1 MRHFFTS
8 KIRWILILAVL
19 LAVGVTVV
27 SSLTGTDIPGMI
39 VKGVLTPIRAGA
51 EALTRQAEQ
60 YYSYIFRYESL
71 VAENEALKEKI
82 AQLEDDSRMAAS
94 LNRENDRL
102 RALLELTEAH
112 EDYELVDAY
121 IIGRSSTDW
130 TSTFTLNRGTSSGIE
145 KDMVVITAN
154 GAVVGLVTEAGP
166 NYAVF
171 KSVLDSSLE
180 ISATMAS
187 SGYSGMVTGGY
198 SSGRSELLR
207 MDYLPS
213 SAVIRNQDQVVTTGS
228 TLYPRD
234 LILGYVVDADYDET
248 GVSKF
253 AMLRPAADIENL
265 EQVFVLTAY
274 SAE

>member
-19 LAVGVTVV
+19 LAVGLTVV
-27 SSLTGTDIPGMI
+27 TNLTGTDIPGLL
-39 VKGVLTPIRAGA
+39 VQGVLTPIRSGA

-130 TSTFTLNRGTSSGIE
+130 SSTFTLNRGTNAGIA

-180 ISATMAS
+180 ISATMSS

-198 SSGRSELLR
+198 SSGHAKMLR

-213 SAVIRNQDQVVTTGS
+213 SAVIRNEDQVVTTGS

-234 LILGYVVDADYDET
+234 LILGYVADAGYDET

-253 AMLRPAADIENL
+253 AMLEPAADIENL

>member
-8 KIRWILILAVL
+8 KVRVILILAVL

-27 SSLTGTDIPGMI
+27 GSLTDTNIPGM
-39 VKGVLTPIRAGA
+39 VVQGVLTPIKSGA

-71 VAENEALKEKI
+71 EAENEALKEKI
-82 AQLEDDSRMAAS
+82 AQLEDESRMAAS
-94 LNRENDRL
+94 LQRENDRL
-102 RALLELTEAH
+102 RALLELTAAH
-112 EDYELVDAY
+112 EDYELVDAD
-121 IIGRSSTDW
+121 IIGRSSGDW
-130 TSTFTLNRGTSSGIE
+130 TSTYTLNRGSTAGIG

-154 GAVVGLVTEAGP
+154 GAVVGLITEVGS

-187 SGYSGMVTGGY
+187 SGYGGMVTGGY
-198 SSGRSELLR
+198 TSGHAGLLR
-207 MDYLPS
+207 MNYLPS
-213 SAVIRNQDQVVTTGS
+213 AAVIRNGDQVVTTGS

-234 LILGYVVDADYDET
+234 LILGYVCDADYDET

-253 AMLRPAADIENL
+253 AMLTPAADIGNL

>member
-19 LAVGVTVV
+19 LAVGLTVV
-27 SSLTGTDIPGMI
+27 TSLTGTDIPGLV
-39 VKGVLTPIRAGA
+39 VKGILTPIRSGA

-112 EDYELVDAY
+112 EDYALVDAY

-130 TSTFTLNRGTSSGIE
+130 TSTFTLNRGSSAGIA

-154 GAVVGLVTEAGP
+154 GAVVGLITEVGP

-198 SSGRSELLR
+198 SSGYAKMLR

-213 SAVIRNQDQVVTTGS
+213 SAVIRNEDQVVTTGS

-234 LILGYVVDADYDET
+234 LILGYVVDAGYDET

-253 AMLRPAADIENL
+253 AMLQAAADIENL

>member
-19 LAVGVTVV
+19 LAVGLTVV
-27 SSLTGTDIPGMI
+27 SSLTGSNVPGTI
-39 VKGVLTPIRAGA
+39 VQSVLTPIRAGA

-130 TSTFTLNRGTSSGIE
+130 SSTFTLNRGTNAGIA

-180 ISATMAS
+180 ISATMSS

-198 SSGRSELLR
+198 SSGHAKMLR

-213 SAVIRNQDQVVTTGS
+213 SAVIRNEDQVVTTGS

-234 LILGYVVDADYDET
+234 LILGYVADAGYDET

-253 AMLRPAADIENL
+253 AMLEPAADIHNL
-265 EQVFVLTAY
+265 EQVFILTNYAQ
-274 SAE
+274 E

>member
-19 LAVGVTVV
+19 LAVGLTVV
-27 SSLTGTDIPGMI
+27 SSLTGTDIPNMVVQGI
-39 VKGVLTPIRAGA
+39 LTPIRSGA

-112 EDYELVDAY
+112 EDYKMVDAY

-130 TSTFTLNRGTSSGIE
+130 TSTFTLNRGTNAGIA

-187 SGYSGMVTGGY
+187 SGYSGMVTGAY
-198 SSGRSELLR
+198 SSGHAKMLR

-213 SAVIRNQDQVVTTGS
+213 SAVIRNEDQVVTTGS

-234 LILGYVVDADYDET
+234 LILGYVVDAGYDET

-253 AMLRPAADIENL
+253 AMLEPAADIENL
-265 EQVFVLTAY
+265 EQVFILTAY

>member
-19 LAVGVTVV
+19 LAVGLTVV
-27 SSLTGTDIPGMI
+27 TSLTGTDIPGLV
-39 VKGVLTPIRAGA
+39 VKGILTPIRSGA

-130 TSTFTLNRGTSSGIE
+130 TSTFTLNRGSSAGIA

-154 GAVVGLVTEAGP
+154 GAVVGLITEVGP

-198 SSGRSELLR
+198 SSGYAKMLR

-213 SAVIRNQDQVVTTGS
+213 SAVIRNEDQVVTTGS

-234 LILGYVVDADYDET
+234 LILGYVVDAGYDET

-253 AMLRPAADIENL
+253 AMLQAAADIENL

>member
-1 MRHFFTS
+1 
-8 KIRWILILAVL
+8 
-19 LAVGVTVV
+19 
-27 SSLTGTDIPGMI
+27 
-39 VKGVLTPIRAGA
+39 
-51 EALTRQAEQ
+51 
-60 YYSYIFRYESL
+60 
-71 VAENEALKEKI
+71 
-82 AQLEDDSRMAAS
+82 MAAS

-130 TSTFTLNRGTSSGIE
+130 TSTFTLNRGSSAGIA

-154 GAVVGLVTEAGP
+154 GAVVGLITEVGP

-198 SSGRSELLR
+198 SSGYAKMLR

-213 SAVIRNQDQVVTTGS
+213 SAVIRNEDQVVTTGS

-234 LILGYVVDADYDET
+234 LILGYVVDAGYDET

-253 AMLRPAADIENL
+253 AMLQAAADIENL

>member
-19 LAVGVTVV
+19 LAVGLTVV
-27 SSLTGTDIPGMI
+27 SSLTDTNLPGTI
-39 VKGVLTPIRAGA
+39 VQSILTPIRAGA

-60 YYSYIFRYESL
+60 YYSYIFHYESL

-82 AQLEDDSRMAAS
+82 AELEDDSRMAAS

-102 RALLELTEAH
+102 RALLELTKAH

-130 TSTFTLNRGTSSGIE
+130 SSSFTLNRGTSSGIA

-154 GAVVGLVTEAGP
+154 GAVVGLITEAGP

-180 ISATMAS
+180 VSATMAS

-198 SSGRSELLR
+198 SSGHGGLLR

-213 SAVIRNQDQVVTTGS
+213 SAVIRNKDQVVTTGS

-253 AMLRPAADIENL
+253 AMLEPAADVDNL

>member
-19 LAVGVTVV
+19 LAVGLTVV
-27 SSLTGTDIPGMI
+27 TSLTGTDVPGLV
-39 VKGVLTPIRAGA
+39 VKGILTPIRSGA

-130 TSTFTLNRGTSSGIE
+130 TSTFTLNRGSDAGIA

-154 GAVVGLVTEAGP
+154 GAVVGLVTEVGP

-198 SSGRSELLR
+198 SSGQAKMLR

-234 LILGYVVDADYDET
+234 LILGYVVDAGYDET

-253 AMLRPAADIENL
+253 AMLEPAADIGNL
-265 EQVFVLTAY
+265 EQVFILTAY

>member
-19 LAVGVTVV
+19 LAVGLTVV
-27 SSLTGTDIPGMI
+27 TSLTGTDVPGLL
-39 VKGVLTPIRAGA
+39 VQGVLTPIRSGA

-130 TSTFTLNRGTSSGIE
+130 SSTFTLNRGTNAGIA

-180 ISATMAS
+180 ISATIAS
-187 SGYSGMVTGGY
+187 SGYNGMVKGGY
-198 SSGRSELLR
+198 ATGLDGYLR
-207 MDYLPS
+207 MNYLPS
-213 SAVIRNQDQVVTTGS
+213 AATIRNNDQVVTTGS
-228 TLYPRD
+228 TIYPRD
-234 LILGYVVDADYDET
+234 LVLGYVIDAGFDAT

-253 AMLRPAADIENL
+253 AMLEPAADIENL

>member
-253 AMLRPAADIENL
+253 AMLRPAADIGNL

>member
-19 LAVGVTVV
+19 LAVGLTVV
-27 SSLTGTDIPGMI
+27 SSLTDTNLPGTI
-39 VKGVLTPIRAGA
+39 VQSILTPIRAGA

-60 YYSYIFRYESL
+60 YYSYIFHYESL

-82 AQLEDDSRMAAS
+82 AELEDDSRMAAS

-102 RALLELTEAH
+102 RALLELTKAH

-130 TSTFTLNRGTSSGIE
+130 SSCFTLNRGTSSGIA

-154 GAVVGLVTEAGP
+154 GAVVGLITEAGP

-180 ISATMAS
+180 VSATMAS

-198 SSGRSELLR
+198 SSGHGGLLR

-213 SAVIRNQDQVVTTGS
+213 SAVIRNKDQVVTTGS

-253 AMLRPAADIENL
+253 AMLEPAADVDNL

>member
-19 LAVGVTVV
+19 LAVGLTLVTN
-27 SSLTGTDIPGMI
+27 LTGTDIPGLL
-39 VKGVLTPIRAGA
+39 VQGVLTPIRSGA

-130 TSTFTLNRGTSSGIE
+130 SSTFTLNRGTNAGIA

-180 ISATMAS
+180 ISATMSS

-198 SSGRSELLR
+198 SSGHAKMLR

-213 SAVIRNQDQVVTTGS
+213 SAVIRNEDQVVTTGS

-234 LILGYVVDADYDET
+234 LILGYVADAGYDET

-253 AMLRPAADIENL
+253 AMLEPAADIENL

>member
-19 LAVGVTVV
+19 LAVGLTVV
-27 SSLTGTDIPGMI
+27 TSLTGTDIPGLV
-39 VKGVLTPIRAGA
+39 VKGILTPIRSGA

-130 TSTFTLNRGTSSGIE
+130 TSTFTLNRGSSAGIA

-154 GAVVGLVTEAGP
+154 GAVVGLVTEVGP

-198 SSGRSELLR
+198 SSGYAKMLR

-213 SAVIRNQDQVVTTGS
+213 SAVIRNEDQVVTTGS

-234 LILGYVVDADYDET
+234 LILGYVVDAGYDET

-253 AMLRPAADIENL
+253 AMLQAAADIENL

>member
-19 LAVGVTVV
+19 LAVGLTVV
-27 SSLTGTDIPGMI
+27 TSLTGTDIPGLV
-39 VKGVLTPIRAGA
+39 VKGILTPIRSGA

-130 TSTFTLNRGTSSGIE
+130 TSTFTLNRGSSAGIA

-154 GAVVGLVTEAGP
+154 GAVVGLITEVGP

-198 SSGRSELLR
+198 SSGYAKMLR

-213 SAVIRNQDQVVTTGS
+213 SAVIRNEDQVVTTGS

-234 LILGYVVDADYDET
+234 LILGYVVDAGYDET

-253 AMLRPAADIENL
+253 AMLEPAADVDNL
-265 EQVFVLTAY
+265 EQVFILTAY

>member
-27 SSLTGTDIPGMI
+27 SSLTGSNIPGMI
-39 VKGVLTPIRAGA
+39 VQGVLTPIRSGA

-82 AQLEDDSRMAAS
+82 AQLEDDSRQAAS

-130 TSTFTLNRGTSSGIE
+130 TSTFTLNQGSSAGIG

-154 GAVVGLVTEAGP
+154 GAVVGLITEVGP
-166 NYAVF
+166 NYSVF

-198 SSGRSELLR
+198 SSGYSQLLR

-213 SAVIRNQDQVVTTGS
+213 SAVIRNKDQVVTTGS

-253 AMLRPAADIENL
+253 AMLEPAADIENL

-274 SAE
+274 SVE

>member
-19 LAVGVTVV
+19 LAVGLTVV
-27 SSLTGTDIPGMI
+27 TSLTGTDIPGLV
-39 VKGVLTPIRAGA
+39 VKGILTPIRSGA

-112 EDYELVDAY
+112 EDYALVDAY

-130 TSTFTLNRGTSSGIE
+130 TSTFTLNRGSSAGIA

-154 GAVVGLVTEAGP
+154 GAVVGLVTEVGP

-198 SSGRSELLR
+198 SSGYAKMLR

-213 SAVIRNQDQVVTTGS
+213 SAVIRNEDQVVTTGS

-234 LILGYVVDADYDET
+234 LILGYVVDAGYDET

-253 AMLRPAADIENL
+253 AMLQAAADIENL

>member
-19 LAVGVTVV
+19 LAVGLTVV
-27 SSLTGTDIPGMI
+27 TSLTGTDVPGLL
-39 VKGVLTPIRAGA
+39 VQGVLTPIRSGA

-130 TSTFTLNRGTSSGIE
+130 SSTFTLNRGTNAGIA

-180 ISATMAS
+180 ISATMSS

-198 SSGRSELLR
+198 SSGHAKMLR

-213 SAVIRNQDQVVTTGS
+213 SAVIRNEDQVVTTGS

-234 LILGYVVDADYDET
+234 LILGYVADAGYDET

-253 AMLRPAADIENL
+253 AMLEPAADIENL

>member
-1 MRHFFTS
+1 MKHFFSS
-8 KIRWILILAVL
+8 KIRIVLILAVL

-27 SSLTGTDIPGMI
+27 SSLTGTNIPGM
-39 VKGVLTPIRAGA
+39 VVQGVLKPIRSAA
-51 EALTRQAEQ
+51 QSLTRQAEQ

-82 AQLEDDSRMAAS
+82 AELEDDSRMASS
-94 LNRENDRL
+94 LQRENDRL
-102 RALLELTEAH
+102 RSLLDLTAAH

-121 IIGRSSTDW
+121 IIGRSSYDW
-130 TSTFTLNRGTSSGIE
+130 TSTYTLDRGSSAGIQ

-154 GAVVGLVTEAGP
+154 GAVVGLITEVGS

-198 SSGRSELLR
+198 SSGHEDLLR
-207 MDYLPS
+207 MNYLPS
-213 SAVIRNQDQVVTTGS
+213 AAVIRNEDQVVTTGS

-234 LILGYVVDADYDET
+234 LILGYVCDAGFDDT
-248 GVSKF
+248 GVAKF
-253 AMLRPAADIENL
+253 AMLEPAADIDNL
-265 EQVFVLTAY
+265 EQVFVLTNY
-274 SAE
+274 STE

>member
-19 LAVGVTVV
+19 LAVGLTVV
-27 SSLTGTDIPGMI
+27 TSLTGTDVPGLV
-39 VKGVLTPIRAGA
+39 VKGILTPIRSGA

-130 TSTFTLNRGTSSGIE
+130 TSTFTLNRGSTAGIA

-154 GAVVGLVTEAGP
+154 GAVVGLVTEVGP

-198 SSGRSELLR
+198 SSGHARMLR

-213 SAVIRNQDQVVTTGS
+213 SAVIRNEDQVVTTGS

-234 LILGYVVDADYDET
+234 LILGYVVDAGYDET

-253 AMLRPAADIENL
+253 AMLEPAADIGNL
-265 EQVFVLTAY
+265 EQVFILTAY

>member
-19 LAVGVTVV
+19 LAVGLTVV
-27 SSLTGTDIPGMI
+27 SSLTDTNLPGTI
-39 VKGVLTPIRAGA
+39 VQSILTPIRAGA

-60 YYSYIFRYESL
+60 YYSYIFHYESL

-82 AQLEDDSRMAAS
+82 AELEDDSRMAAS

-102 RALLELTEAH
+102 RALLELTKAH

-130 TSTFTLNRGTSSGIE
+130 SSSFTLNRGTSSGIA

-154 GAVVGLVTEAGP
+154 GAVVGLITEVGP

-198 SSGRSELLR
+198 SSGHGGLLR

-213 SAVIRNQDQVVTTGS
+213 SAVIRNKDQVVTTGS

-253 AMLRPAADIENL
+253 AMLEPAADVDNL

>member
-1 MRHFFTS
+1 MRHFFTT

-19 LAVGVTVV
+19 LAVGLTVV
-27 SSLTGTDIPGMI
+27 TSLTGTDIPGLL
-39 VKGVLTPIRAGA
+39 VQGVLTPIRSGA

-112 EDYELVDAY
+112 EDYALVDAY

-130 TSTFTLNRGTSSGIE
+130 SSTFTLNRGTNAGIA

-198 SSGRSELLR
+198 SSGHAKMLR

-213 SAVIRNQDQVVTTGS
+213 SAVIRNEDQVVTTGS

-234 LILGYVVDADYDET
+234 LILGYVVDAGYDET

-253 AMLRPAADIENL
+253 AMLEPAADVDNL
-265 EQVFVLTAY
+265 EQVFILTAY